1 MHVCVCVCVCVYVCT
16 FQPGNFT
23 GLGSERVNRFIYYKL
38 LQLYITTSTT
48 CSFMRI
54 YSDTYHDIFL
64 VNRVIVHNIITNYIY
79 NLNHTLTS
87 LPQSMTHTPTTET
100 SERHS
105 LHLPGAWLSSRP
117 LRFRLL
123 KPLLIEVMLPSLRSS
138 LVTFSPPSVSPDT
151 VASPCGAREKDEGL
165 QSKNM
170 TNDDIFFDSVLQHF
184 P

>member
-1 MHVCVCVCVCVYVCT
+1 MCVCVCVCT

-23 GLGSERVNRFIYYKL
+23 GLGSERVDKFIYCKL
-38 LQLYITTSTT
+38 LQLYIATSTT
-48 CSFMRI
+48 CSFTRI
-54 YSDTYHDIFL
+54 YSDTYYDIFL
-64 VNRVIVHNIITNYIY
+64 VNRVIVHNIITNCIY

-87 LPQSMTHTPTTET
+87 LPQSMTHTPNET
-100 SERHS
+100 SERRS

-165 QSKNM
+165 QSKNI
-170 TNDDIFFDSVLQHF
+170 TNDNIIFFDSVLQHF